1 MATPEDVN
9 AQHLAAMGL
18 AEQPLGQPYATT
30 EAGPSKDNEGRC
42 PETFED
48 SGFRC
53 ARREGHD
60 GVHARGSLTWTATH
74 VMNVNPGEIERYEPP
89 HPQPLTHVLKDYE
102 PTSDQAAHCPRQMA
116 HESHRWGEEDWY
128 CNGNGTNPEPTK
140 QRQGDQPLPKPG
152 QVCVQDLVI
161 EEMRES
167 KRVGMERYGSTLQ
180 TFNGRRSFLD
190 LAEEA
195 RDLHVYARQIRAE
208 AEADRETLTKV
219 VTEALL
225 PKIAGAFQGDTGRLV
240 AQEFAEIAVDAIMG
254 WVVGQDQ
261 RRRFRDGD
269 DIFAT
274 LMEGGWGPRTKYED
288 LDAREKAFVECQ
300 AHAVMDRLGIEGSD
314 G

>member
-30 EAGPSKDNEGRC
+30 EAGPSKNNEGRC

-53 ARREGHD
+53 ARSEGHE

-74 VMNVNPGEIERYEPP
+74 VMNVNPDGIERYEPP
-89 HPQPLTHVLKDYE
+89 HPQPLIHVLKDHE
-102 PTSDQAAHCPRQMA
+102 PNSDQAAHCPRQMA

-161 EEMRES
+161 EEMQES

-208 AEADRETLTKV
+208 AEADRDSLVLV
-219 VTEALL
+219 VRLALVQEQEAAE
-225 PKIAGAFQGDTGRLV
+225 PSFQR
-240 AQEFAEIAVDAIMG
+240 AAEVAVDAIMG

-274 LMEGGWGPRTKYED
+274 LMAGGWGRETTYDRLLEG
-288 LDAREKAFVECQ
+288 EKALLESMS
-300 AHAVMDRLGIEGSD
+300 HAVMDRLGIEGSN